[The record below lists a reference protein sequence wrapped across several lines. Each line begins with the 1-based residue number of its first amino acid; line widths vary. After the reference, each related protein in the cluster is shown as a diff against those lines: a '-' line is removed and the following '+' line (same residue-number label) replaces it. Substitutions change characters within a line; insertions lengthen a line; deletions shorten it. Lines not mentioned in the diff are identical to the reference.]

1 MLTCQKHHFDLDA
14 GQHYINGAYMS
25 PISKQTATAGLANVT
40 RKMKPY
46 SIAPSDFFTDVER
59 LKSLFAQMVNAE
71 HSHRVALIPSVS
83 YGTATVAQNL
93 NVKSG
98 QNIIVAEAQ
107 FPSNV
112 YAWRRLAK
120 EQNLTIKTV
129 PYPTEIKEGRGK
141 AWNDRILESIDNQT
155 VLVSQAHVHWANGTK
170 FDLKA
175 IGKRCR
181 EVGAAFV
188 IDGTQSVGALP
199 FDVQEFGVDALICG
213 GYKWLM
219 GGYSLGY
226 AYYGERFDGG
236 KPLEDNWIT
245 RRDANNFQTLI
256 NYQDEFQPLS
266 IRYDVGEKSNFI
278 LVPMG
283 IAALSQLLDWGI
295 SNIQNYC
302 RALTAEAVAEWRAL
316 GYWVEQDE
324 WRGGHLF
331 GVQMP
336 PSVSLE
342 KMQTALKAKNIHVST
357 RGDFVRISP
366 NVYNEAADIAALSA
380 VFKELIG

>member
-1 MLTCQKHHFDLDA
+1 MHAQKHLFDLDPT
-14 GQHYINGAYMS
+14 QHYINGSYMS
-25 PISKQTATAGLANVT
+25 PISKRVAAAGVAGVM
-40 RKMKPY
+40 RKMKPNEV
-46 SIAPSDFFTDVER
+46 SPTDFFTDVER
-59 LKSLFAQMVNAE
+59 LKVLFAQLVNAE
-71 HSHRVALIPSVS
+71 HPHRVTLIPSVS

-93 NVKSG
+93 KVKKG

-112 YAWRRLAK
+112 FSWRELAK
-120 EQNLTIKTV
+120 RKKLNIKTI
-129 PYPTEIKEGRGK
+129 PFPIELPDNRGQN
-141 AWNDRILESIDNQT
+141 WNQRILESIDNQT
-155 VLVSQAHVHWANGTK
+155 VLVSLAHVHWANGTK

-175 IGKRCR
+175 IGQRCR
-181 EVGAAFV
+181 DVGAKFV

-226 AYYGERFDGG
+226 AYYSDTFDGG
-236 KPLEDNWIT
+236 KPLEENWIA
-245 RRDANNFQTLI
+245 RRNSEDFRSLL
-256 NYQDEFQPLS
+256 NYEDDYQPLS
-266 IRYDVGEKSNFI
+266 TRYDMGEKSNFI

-283 IAALSQLLDWGI
+283 IEALSQLLEWGI
-295 SNIQNYC
+295 DNIQTYC
-302 RALTAEAVAEWRAL
+302 RQLTADAIAEWRSL
-316 GYWVEQDE
+316 GYWVEHDD

-336 PSVSLE
+336 PSVSME
-342 KMQTALKAKNIHVST
+342 KLLTNLKAKNIHVSV

-366 NVYNEAADIAALSA
+366 NIYNDAADIEALSG
-380 VFKELIG
+380 VLRQLVQ